1 MDFEYFCRVKRC
13 LQIVSFLVG
22 LAMLVACSKHAE
34 TPRSALR
41 PFDGSQG
48 PQAQGPQTQELSQ
61 IDTLMWHQPDSAFA
75 VMMEFA
81 GSEAADSLDVF
92 EGHYCQVL
100 IAELLYKNYY
110 KQSNRM
116 ELLKAVAY
124 FDSLNFTPNDTPT
137 PKSLIAG
144 ADPLSPTRN
153 DNIVFLA
160 ARAHYMNGVGFY
172 ERDSVVAACGEYL
185 KALEVV
191 ETHFPNLETQDVAS
205 LRVEHL
211 PRFMGLTYGRLA
223 ELFSGQFMQEPAIV
237 CCKRAL
243 EFQEIE
249 PGSPLN
255 QSGLLYLLGK
265 QYDKLNQYDSAA
277 YYYDEALRLL
287 PDTNNLVYRDLV
299 SQYAILKYET
309 ENDAESF
316 IQDLGCMVA
325 QAADESEKLTRYL
338 TIGAFYA
345 DVGQNDSALKYL
357 TPVFMYKDDYQ
368 MTREAARCM
377 RDIYQSQGDS
387 LKVIQYA
394 MYLTDNEVHEGES
407 NAQVSQL
414 NELFQ
419 RHLQWKQKK
428 AESERK
434 LAEQLAA
441 RRRLVRGV
449 VTAVVV
455 LLVVGLGLWWWMAKR
470 RKEHEAEAQILNEE
484 KQQLQT
490 RVDDALQQL
499 QTVDDALQQLQTQ
512 ADDALQQARAMLPQ
526 RVNEIYS
533 SKVENRLERIMAE
546 FKAAYPKALERL
558 AAAHPELNEVERQMA
573 VLNFLH
579 FRAKEEANLTGYTE
593 GTTLKYRSNLNKK
606 AGSDPISAL
615 LAEGKI

>member
-1 MDFEYFCRVKRC
+1 MHILNYFAV
-13 LQIVSFLVG
+13 LTI
-22 LAMLVACSKHAE
+22 MVACSQPTKVEAPE
-34 TPRSALR
+34 PCRSVA
-41 PFDGSQG
+41 G
-48 PQAQGPQTQELSQ
+48 PTQELAA
-61 IDTLMWHQPDSAFA
+61 IDTLMWRQPDSAFA
-75 VMMEFA
+75 MLQEFA
-81 GSEAADSLDVF
+81 GSEAADSMDVF

-100 IAELLYKNYY
+100 VAELLFKNDYG
-110 KQSNRM
+110 QSNRKD
-116 ELLKAVAY
+116 LLKAVHY
-124 FDSLNFTPNDTPT
+124 FDSIVGMD
-137 PKSLIAG
+137 G
-144 ADPLSPTRN
+144 ADTRGKS
-153 DNIVFLA
+153 DARGVSVQELEAFLA
-160 ARAHYMNGVGFY
+160 ARAHYINGVGLY
-172 ERDSVVAACGEYL
+172 ERDSVMEACGEYL
-185 KALEVV
+185 KALEIV

-449 VTAVVV
+449 VTAMVV
-455 LLVVGLGLWWWMAKR
+455 LLVLGLGLWWWMAKR
-470 RKEHEAEAQILNEE
+470 RKEHEAETQTLNEE

-490 RVDDALQQL
+490 QVDDALQQL

>member
-1 MDFEYFCRVKRC
+1 MYIFDLGMKKHLPFNGIWIAVA
-13 LQIVSFLVG
+13 L
-22 LAMLVACSKHAE
+22 MVACTPSAQIDEPAE
-34 TPRSALR
+34 
-41 PFDGSQG
+41 G
-48 PQAQGPQTQELSQ
+48 PSEELSA
-61 IDTLMWHQPDSAFA
+61 IDSLMWHQPDSALAQLQRF
-75 VMMEFA
+75 VVSPE
-81 GSEAADSLDVF
+81 ADSLDEF
-92 EGHYCQVL
+92 NGHYCQVL
-100 IAELLYKNYY
+100 IAELLYKNDYG
-110 KQSNRM
+110 QSNRK
-116 ELLKAVAY
+116 ELLKAVRY
-124 FDSLNFTPNDTPT
+124 FDSIDD
-137 PKSLIAG
+137 G
-144 ADPLSPTRN
+144 
-153 DNIVFLA
+153 FLA
-160 ARAHYMNGVGFY
+160 ARAHYINGVGFY

-309 ENDAESF
+309 ENDGESF

-357 TPVFMYKDDYQ
+357 TPVFMYKDDYI

-394 MYLTDNEVHEGES
+394 MYLTDNELHEGES

-441 RRRLVRGV
+441 RRRLVRGL

-455 LLVVGLGLWWWMAKR
+455 LLVVGLGLWWWMAR
-470 RKEHEAEAQILNEE
+470 RKKEHEAETQTWHEE

-526 RVNEIYS
+526 RANEIYS
-533 SKVENRLERIMAE
+533 SKVGNRLERIMAE
-546 FKAAYPKALERL
+546 FEAAYPKALEQL

>member
-1 MDFEYFCRVKRC
+1 MNIHHIIGV
-13 LQIVSFLVG
+13 
-22 LAMLVACSKHAE
+22 LALLLVACTQSNKVPE
-34 TPRSALR
+34 TSAPELVE
-41 PFDGSQG
+41 G
-48 PQAQGPQTQELSQ
+48 PTYELSQ
-61 IDTLMWHQPDSAFA
+61 IDTLTWHHPDSALA

-81 GSEAADSLDVF
+81 DSPKADSLDVF
-92 EGHYCQVL
+92 NGHYCQLLVS
-100 IAELLYKNYY
+100 ELLYKNDYG
-110 KQSNRM
+110 QSNRT
-116 ELLKAVAY
+116 ELLQTVHY
-124 FDSLNFTPNDTPT
+124 FDSLMQVPELVEGPSRYVN
-137 PKSLIAG
+137 
-144 ADPLSPTRN
+144 
-153 DNIVFLA
+153 VFLS
-160 ARAHYMNGVGFY
+160 ARAHYMNGVGYY
-172 ERDSVVAACGEYL
+172 ERDSIVAACGEYL

-309 ENDAESF
+309 ENDGESF

-357 TPVFMYKDDYQ
+357 TPVFMYKDDYI

-394 MYLTDNEVHEGES
+394 MYLTDNELHEGES

-449 VTAVVV
+449 VTAVMV
-455 LLVVGLGLWWWMAKR
+455 LLVVGLGLWWWMASRK
-470 RKEHEAEAQILNEE
+470 KEHEAETQTLNVE

-526 RVNEIYS
+526 RVADLYRA
-533 SKVENRLERIMAE
+533 KVPNRLERIMAE
-546 FKAAYPKALERL
+546 FKAAYPKALEQL

>member
-1 MDFEYFCRVKRC
+1 MKIMRVYIG
-13 LQIVSFLVG
+13 IVLLVLLVG
-22 LAMLVACSKHAE
+22 C
-34 TPRSALR
+34 TPPGPLSEGEGTPPPVGHPLSEGERLPRPAATPSQRGTTAHEALEGIDSLMWWRADSALK
-41 PFDGSQG
+41 
-48 PQAQGPQTQELSQ
+48 
-61 IDTLMWHQPDSAFA
+61 
-75 VMMEFA
+75 VMLEFA
-81 GSEAADSLDVF
+81 GSEAADGLDAF
-92 EGHYCQVL
+92 EGHYCQVMV
-100 IAELLYKNYY
+100 AELLFKNDY
-110 KQSNRM
+110 KQSNRT
-116 ELLKAVAY
+116 EVLKAVRY
-124 FDSLNFTPNDTPT
+124 FDSIDD
-137 PKSLIAG
+137 G
-144 ADPLSPTRN
+144 
-153 DNIVFLA
+153 FLA

-191 ETHFPNLETQDVAS
+191 ETHFPNLERQDVAS

-419 RHLQWKQKK
+419 QLLQWEQEK
-428 AESERK
+428 AEAERRQD
-434 LAEQLAA
+434 EQLAA

-449 VTAVVV
+449 VTAMVV
-455 LLVVGLGLWWWMAKR
+455 LLVLGLGLWWWMAKR
-470 RKEHEAEAQILNEE
+470 RKEHEAETQTLNVE

-615 LAEGKI
+615 LAEEKI

>member
-1 MDFEYFCRVKRC
+1 MA
-13 LQIVSFLVG
+13 L
-22 LAMLVACSKHAE
+22 MVACSPSVNVPE
-34 TPRSALR
+34 DTRSVE
-41 PFDGSQG
+41 G
-48 PQAQGPQTQELSQ
+48 PSLELSA
-61 IDTLMWHQPDSAFA
+61 IDSLMWHQPDSALA

-81 GSEAADSLDVF
+81 GSEAADSLDAF

-110 KQSNRM
+110 KQSNRK
-116 ELLKAVAY
+116 ELMKAVHY
-124 FDSLNFTPNDTPT
+124 FDSIVGMD
-137 PKSLIAG
+137 G
-144 ADPLSPTRN
+144 ADAYGKADTRG
-153 DNIVFLA
+153 VSVQELEAFLA

-185 KALEVV
+185 KALEIV
-191 ETHFPNLETQDVAS
+191 ETHFPNLERQDVAA
-205 LRVEHL
+205 LQIDHL
-211 PRFMGLTYGRLA
+211 PRFMALTYNRLGD
-223 ELFSGQFMQEPAIV
+223 LFSSQFMQEPAIV
-237 CCKRAL
+237 CYKKSL
-243 EFQEIE
+243 VFNKIE
-249 PGSPLN
+249 PTSTNGMANIMSH
-255 QSGLLYLLGK
+255 LGK
-265 QYDKLNQYDSAA
+265 QFSKLNQNDSTV
-277 YYYDEALRLL
+277 YYFNEGLRML
-287 PDTNNLVYRDLV
+287 PDTNNLIYRDLI
-299 SQYAILKYET
+299 SQLALFNYKMSK
-309 ENDAESF
+309 DAETS
-316 IQDLGCMVA
+316 ISDLKRMVA

-338 TIGAFYA
+338 IIGAFYA

-357 TPVFMYKDDYQ
+357 TPVFMYKDDCL

-455 LLVVGLGLWWWMAKR
+455 LLVVGLGLWWWMAR
-470 RKEHEAEAQILNEE
+470 RKKEHEAETQTLNEE

-615 LAEGKI
+615 LAEEKI

>member
-1 MDFEYFCRVKRC
+1 MALVVGCNTPPPVGHPLSEGEGLPHTTSPRPSPGGEGVASRVLENIDSLMWWR
-13 LQIVSFLVG
+13 
-22 LAMLVACSKHAE
+22 AD
-34 TPRSALR
+34 SALK
-41 PFDGSQG
+41 
-48 PQAQGPQTQELSQ
+48 
-61 IDTLMWHQPDSAFA
+61 
-75 VMMEFA
+75 VMLEFA

-100 IAELLYKNYY
+100 IAELLYKNDY
-110 KQSNRM
+110 KQSNRKD
-116 ELLKAVAY
+116 LLKAVRY
-124 FDSLNFTPNDTPT
+124 FDSIVGMDGYGTDAHDKADTRGV
-137 PKSLIAG
+137 SVQEREA
-144 ADPLSPTRN
+144 
-153 DNIVFLA
+153 FLA
-160 ARAHYMNGVGFY
+160 ARAHYINGAGLY
-172 ERDSVVAACGEYL
+172 ERDSVVAACSEYL
-185 KALEVV
+185 KALEIM
-191 ETHFPNLETQDVAS
+191 ETQDFAA
-205 LRVEHL
+205 LRDRHV
-211 PRFMGLTYGRLA
+211 PRFMGLTYSRLT

-428 AESERK
+428 AESERM

-455 LLVVGLGLWWWMAKR
+455 LLVVGLGLWWWMAR
-470 RKEHEAEAQILNEE
+470 RKKEHEAETQTLNEE

-490 RVDDALQQL
+490 QVDDALQQL

-512 ADDALQQARAMLPQ
+512 ADDALQLARAMLPQ
-526 RVNEIYS
+526 RETAH
-533 SKVENRLERIMAE
+533 LQL
-546 FKAAYPKALERL
+546 KAAHLQEKPTRTKTKDMVYCNF
-558 AAAHPELNEVERQMA
+558 AAS
-573 VLNFLH
+573 
-579 FRAKEEANLTGYTE
+579 LTIE
-593 GTTLKYRSNLNKK
+593 QK
-606 AGSDPISAL
+606 
-615 LAEGKI
+615 

>member
-13 LQIVSFLVG
+13 LHIVSFLVG
-22 LAMLVACSKHAE
+22 LAMLMACSKPAE
-34 TPRSALR
+34 VPEPAVPEAPRR
-41 PFDGSQG
+41 VEG
-48 PQAQGPQTQELSQ
+48 PTLALSQ
-61 IDTLMWHQPDSAFA
+61 IDTLMWHQPDSALA
-75 VMMEFA
+75 VMLEFA
-81 GSEAADSLDVF
+81 GSEAADSLDEF

-100 IAELLYKNYY
+100 IAELLYKNFY
-110 KQSNRM
+110 KQSNRK

-449 VTAVVV
+449 VTAMVV
-455 LLVVGLGLWWWMAKR
+455 LLVLGLGLWWWMAKR
-470 RKEHEAEAQILNEE
+470 RKEHEAETQTLNEE

-490 RVDDALQQL
+490 QVDDALQQL

>member
-1 MDFEYFCRVKRC
+1 MVVGCARTVDDRVEE
-13 LQIVSFLVG
+13 V
-22 LAMLVACSKHAE
+22 VA
-34 TPRSALR
+34 TPSLLKLSAIDSLMWKQADSALK
-41 PFDGSQG
+41 
-48 PQAQGPQTQELSQ
+48 
-61 IDTLMWHQPDSAFA
+61 

-100 IAELLYKNYY
+100 VAELLYKNFY
-110 KQSNRM
+110 KQSNRK
-116 ELLKAVAY
+116 ELLKAVRY
-124 FDSLNFTPNDTPT
+124 FDSIDD
-137 PKSLIAG
+137 G
-144 ADPLSPTRN
+144 
-153 DNIVFLA
+153 FLA
-160 ARAHYMNGVGFY
+160 ARAHYMNGVGLY

-357 TPVFMYKDDYQ
+357 TTVFMYKDDYQ

-455 LLVVGLGLWWWMAKR
+455 LLVVGLGLWWWMAR
-470 RKEHEAEAQILNEE
+470 RKKEHEAETQTLNEE

>member
-1 MDFEYFCRVKRC
+1 MKTYLHIVVLLSLMVVGCARTVDDRVEE
-13 LQIVSFLVG
+13 V
-22 LAMLVACSKHAE
+22 VA
-34 TPRSALR
+34 TPSLLKLSAIDSLMWWRADSAL
-41 PFDGSQG
+41 
-48 PQAQGPQTQELSQ
+48 
-61 IDTLMWHQPDSAFA
+61 A

-100 IAELLYKNYY
+100 VAELLYKNFY
-110 KQSNRM
+110 KQSNRK
-116 ELLKAVAY
+116 ELLKAVRY
-124 FDSLNFTPNDTPT
+124 FDSIDD
-137 PKSLIAG
+137 G
-144 ADPLSPTRN
+144 
-153 DNIVFLA
+153 FLA
-160 ARAHYMNGVGFY
+160 ARAHYMNGVGLY

-357 TPVFMYKDDYQ
+357 TTVFMYKDDYQ

>member
-13 LQIVSFLVG
+13 LHIVSFLVG
-22 LAMLVACSKHAE
+22 LAMLVACSKPAE
-34 TPRSALR
+34 VPEPAVPEAPRR
-41 PFDGSQG
+41 VEG
-48 PQAQGPQTQELSQ
+48 PTLALSQ

-81 GSEAADSLDVF
+81 ASPEADSLDEF

-470 RKEHEAEAQILNEE
+470 RKEHEAETQTWHKE

-490 RVDDALQQL
+490 Q
-499 QTVDDALQQLQTQ
+499 VDDALQQLQTQ

-533 SKVENRLERIMAE
+533 SKVENRLER
-546 FKAAYPKALERL
+546 RL
-558 AAAHPELNEVERQMA
+558 AAVHPELNEVERQMA

-606 AGSDPISAL
+606 AGSDPISTL

>member
-1 MDFEYFCRVKRC
+1 MKTY
-13 LQIVSFLVG
+13 LHIVVLLSLMVVG
-22 LAMLVACSKHAE
+22 CARTVDDGVEKVMA
-34 TPRSALR
+34 TPSLLKLSA
-41 PFDGSQG
+41 
-48 PQAQGPQTQELSQ
+48 
-61 IDTLMWHQPDSAFA
+61 IDSLMWKEPDSALK

-81 GSEAADSLDVF
+81 GSEAADSQDEF
-92 EGHYCQVL
+92 NGHYCQVL

-110 KQSNRM
+110 KQSNRKD
-116 ELLKAVAY
+116 LLKAIRY
-124 FDSLNFTPNDTPT
+124 FDSIVGMDGFGTDTR
-137 PKSLIAG
+137 SVSVQERDA
-144 ADPLSPTRN
+144 
-153 DNIVFLA
+153 FLA
-160 ARAHYMNGVGFY
+160 ARAHYINGVGFY

-338 TIGAFYA
+338 TIGAFYT

-419 RHLQWKQKK
+419 RHLQWKQKN

-441 RRRLVRGV
+441 RRRLVRDV
-449 VTAVVV
+449 MTAVVV
-455 LLVVGLGLWWWMAKR
+455 LLVLGLGSWWWMAKR
-470 RKEHEAEAQILNEE
+470 RKEHEAETQTWHEE

-546 FKAAYPKALERL
+546 FKAAYPKALERV

>member
-1 MDFEYFCRVKRC
+1 MKCY
-13 LQIVSFLVG
+13 LHIVSLIVG
-22 LAMLVACSKHAE
+22 LAMLVACSKPAE
-34 TPRSALR
+34 VPE
-41 PFDGSQG
+41 PVEG
-48 PQAQGPQTQELSQ
+48 PTQELAA
-61 IDTLMWHQPDSAFA
+61 IDILMWHHPDSALA

-100 IAELLYKNYY
+100 VAELLFKNYY
-110 KQSNRM
+110 AQSNRA
-116 ELLKAVAY
+116 EVLKAVHY
-124 FDSLNFTPNDTPT
+124 FDSIVNVADGRNAD
-137 PKSLIAG
+137 ARG
-144 ADPLSPTRN
+144 ASVQRRDA
-153 DNIVFLA
+153 FLA

-185 KALEVV
+185 KALEIM
-191 ETHFPNLETQDVAS
+191 ETHFPNLERQDFAS
-205 LRVEHL
+205 LQVEHL
-211 PRFMGLTYGRLA
+211 PRFMALTYGRLA

-237 CCKRAL
+237 CCKKAL
-243 EFQEIE
+243 VFQEIE

-455 LLVVGLGLWWWMAKR
+455 LLVVGLGLWWWMAR
-470 RKEHEAEAQILNEE
+470 RKKEHEAETQTLNEE

-526 RVNEIYS
+526 RVADLYRA
-533 SKVENRLERIMAE
+533 KMPNRLERIIDE
-546 FKAAYPKALERL
+546 FEAAYPGAMGRV
-558 AAAHPELNEVERQMA
+558 AAAYPELNEVERQMA

-579 FRAKEEANLTGYTE
+579 FRAKEEADLTGYTE

>member
-13 LQIVSFLVG
+13 LHIVSFLVG
-22 LAMLVACSKHAE
+22 LAMLVACSKPAE
-34 TPRSALR
+34 VPEPAVPEAPRR
-41 PFDGSQG
+41 VEG
-48 PQAQGPQTQELSQ
+48 PTLALSQ

-81 GSEAADSLDVF
+81 ASPEADSLDEF

-172 ERDSVVAACGEYL
+172 ERDSVVAACAEYL

-255 QSGLLYLLGK
+255 QSSLLYLLGK

-455 LLVVGLGLWWWMAKR
+455 LLVVGLGLWWWLAKR
-470 RKEHEAEAQILNEE
+470 KKEHEAETQTWHME

-490 RVDDALQQL
+490 Q
-499 QTVDDALQQLQTQ
+499 VDDALQQLQTQ

-526 RVNEIYS
+526 RVADLYRA
-533 SKVENRLERIMAE
+533 KVPNRLERIMDE

>member
-1 MDFEYFCRVKRC
+1 MKTYLHIVVLLSLMVVGCARTVDDRVEEVVATPSLLKLSAMDSLMWWR
-13 LQIVSFLVG
+13 
-22 LAMLVACSKHAE
+22 AD
-34 TPRSALR
+34 SAL
-41 PFDGSQG
+41 
-48 PQAQGPQTQELSQ
+48 
-61 IDTLMWHQPDSAFA
+61 A

-81 GSEAADSLDVF
+81 GSEATDSLDVF

-100 IAELLYKNYY
+100 IAELLYKNFY
-110 KQSNRM
+110 KQSNRK
-116 ELLKAVAY
+116 ELLKAVRY
-124 FDSLNFTPNDTPT
+124 FDSIDD
-137 PKSLIAG
+137 G
-144 ADPLSPTRN
+144 
-153 DNIVFLA
+153 FLA

-185 KALEVV
+185 KALEVL

-455 LLVVGLGLWWWMAKR
+455 MMALGLGLWWWLAKR
-470 RKEHEAEAQILNEE
+470 KKEHEAETQTWHEE

-490 RVDDALQQL
+490 R
-499 QTVDDALQQLQTQ
+499 VDDALQQLQTQ